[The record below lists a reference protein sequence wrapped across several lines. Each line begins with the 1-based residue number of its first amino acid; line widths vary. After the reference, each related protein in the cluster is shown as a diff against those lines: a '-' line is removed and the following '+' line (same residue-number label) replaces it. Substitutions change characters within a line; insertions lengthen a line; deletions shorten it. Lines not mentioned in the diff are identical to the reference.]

1 MIRRPPRPTRTD
13 TRFPDTTL
21 FRSWEVAKRRSR
33 KVTEVAITFRRKAP
47 IAVVA
52 AEEENERHRA
62 GRRARREGTVETVV
76 DPAAIIAATA
86 ASLSVS
92 DILRW
97 PADDQVSEYRT
108 PDLYAIG
115 LVNGG
120 GHAIQR
126 LADQ

>member
-1 MIRRPPRPTRTD
+1 MIAYMLRRLAATIPVM
-13 TRFPDTTL
+13 L
-21 FRSWEVAKRRSR
+21 V
-33 KVTEVAITFRRKAP
+33 VAILVFLMLRLTP
-47 IAVVA
+47 
-52 AEEENERHRA
+52 
-62 GRRARREGTVETVV
+62 G

-115 LVNGG
+115 LANGG

-126 LADQ
+126 LADQYARVRSDRRRQLRGDALRDDWTTWVKGCAEKWAKP

>member
-1 MIRRPPRPTRTD
+1 MLRRPPTSTRTD
-13 TRFPDTTL
+13 PLLPYPTL
-21 FRSWEVAKRRSR
+21 LRSG
-33 KVTEVAITFRRKAP
+33 TEGASTFRRKAP

-120 GHAIQR
+120 EIGRAHV
-126 LADQ
+126 

>member
-1 MIRRPPRPTRTD
+1 MRISD
-13 TRFPDTTL
+13 CSSDVCSSDL
-21 FRSWEVAKRRSR
+21 
-33 KVTEVAITFRRKAP
+33 
-47 IAVVA
+47 
-52 AEEENERHRA
+52 
-62 GRRARREGTVETVV
+62 
-76 DPAAIIAATA
+76 AAIIAATA

-126 LADQ
+126 LADQYARVRSDRRRQLRGDALRDDWTTWVKGRAEERRVGKECVCRCRSRWSPYD

>member
-1 MIRRPPRPTRTD
+1 MIRRPPRSTRTD
-13 TRFPDTTL
+13 TLCPYTTL
-21 FRSWEVAKRRSR
+21 FRS
-33 KVTEVAITFRRKAP
+33 FRRKAP

-108 PDLYAIG
+108 PDLYAIDRKST
-115 LVNGG
+115 
-120 GHAIQR
+120 R
-126 LADQ
+126 LNSSH